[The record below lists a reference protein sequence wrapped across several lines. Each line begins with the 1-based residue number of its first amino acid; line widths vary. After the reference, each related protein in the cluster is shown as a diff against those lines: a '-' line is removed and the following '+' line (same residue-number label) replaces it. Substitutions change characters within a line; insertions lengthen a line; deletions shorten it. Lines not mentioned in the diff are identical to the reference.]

1 MRPLPSKQL
10 YAGSIPAG
18 SVRGQMIKRTIHSWF
33 YGLILGTIAIGIRL
47 VRGWPRILVGKVL
60 PPTKKLWGVAFR
72 GSLWILAGKVPAMYS
87 KAELLDVASEL
98 AMRTRDVRG
107 LLLFD
112 SGYPENEF
120 LDRVIRIKEG
130 LETQPEWI
138 TTQPEWIT
146 DLVESKKSIELS
158 EAERVALIAAI
169 KELREN
175 RPEYREESASTKRS
189 IENIKR
195 MKRAGNFD
203 LPKPTKPTTSPA
215 ELKST
220 STFGSSTESE
230 LRLLKKALESE

>member
-1 MRPLPSKQL
+1 
-10 YAGSIPAG
+10 
-18 SVRGQMIKRTIHSWF
+18 MIKRTIHSWF
-33 YGLILGTIAIGIRL
+33 YGLILGTIAIGVRL

-98 AMRTRDVRG
+98 AMRTREVRG
-107 LLLFD
+107 FLLFD
-112 SGYPENEF
+112 AGYPENEF
-120 LDRVIRIKEG
+120 LNRVIRIKEG

-138 TTQPEWIT
+138 TDP
-146 DLVESKKSIELS
+146 VESKTSIELS
-158 EAERVALIAAI
+158 EAERVALTAAI

-175 RPEYREESASTKRS
+175 RPKYREESASTKRS

-220 STFGSSTESE
+220 STFGTSTEYE